1 MLIIK
6 EKKITK
12 RKQTKNR
19 NQKTKQK
26 IPRTERKNLLVGE
39 QKIKEWK
46 VSVSVFTPGSQII

>member
-1 MLIIK
+1 MIK

-19 NQKTKQK
+19 NQKNKQK
-26 IPRTERKNLLVGE
+26 IPCTEHKNLLVGE